1 LACSQ
6 GILIVTTILV
16 TTANGDTGR
25 PMVDYLLKAG
35 FQVRAM
41 VRKDDDRAQQLR
53 DKGAEVVLGNLLT
66 FRDVRAA
73 LDGVQRAYFNYPV
86 GEGLVEA
93 AVMFAQSAMEQN
105 LELIVNMSHIQS
117 RPYAR
122 SKATQN
128 HWLAEQVFDWSGVPT
143 THLRITFFMQWLLYV
158 ADLIRY
164 GRYAMPYDADSRFA
178 PIAAS
183 DIALIAAQVFTDPG
197 EHGGRTYTLTGP
209 REYSHEELA
218 AEVSRV
224 LGKDLPYE
232 QVTVTTFLELIGQPD
247 DRAKLKHFEAVT
259 IDQQEG
265 LLAGVDD
272 AARDIAG
279 QPLVTVEEFI
289 DDNRALFELRYP
301 TAVA

>member
-1 LACSQ
+1 M
-6 GILIVTTILV
+6 TTILV

-25 PMVDYLLKAG
+25 PMVDHLLGEG
-35 FQVRAM
+35 FGVRAM
-41 VRKDDDRAQQLR
+41 VRRDDERAQQLR
-53 DKGAEVVLGNLLT
+53 AKGVDVVFGDLLSL
-66 FRDVRAA
+66 RDVRNA

-93 AVMFAQSAMEQN
+93 AVIFAQAAKERD

-117 RPYAR
+117 RPHAR

-128 HWLAEQVFDWSGVPT
+128 HWLSEQIFDWSGVPT

-158 ADLIRY
+158 SELIRY

-183 DIALIAAQVFTDPG
+183 DIALTAARIFTSPQ

-209 REYSHEELA
+209 VEYSHSELA
-218 AEVSRV
+218 AEVGRV
-224 LGKDLPYE
+224 LGKELPYE
-232 QVTVTTFLELIGQPD
+232 QVTVSTFLELIGQPD

-272 AARDIAG
+272 AARTIVG
-279 QPLVTVEEFI
+279 RPLVTVEEFI
-289 DDNRALFELRYP
+289 EENRPLFELRRP
-301 TAVA
+301 TAAA